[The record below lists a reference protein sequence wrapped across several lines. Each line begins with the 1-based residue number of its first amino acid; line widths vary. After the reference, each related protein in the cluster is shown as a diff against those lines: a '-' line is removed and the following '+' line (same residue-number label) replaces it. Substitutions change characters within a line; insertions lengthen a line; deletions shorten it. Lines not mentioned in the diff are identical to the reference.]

1 MTDSAFCLTWA
12 ERQGEAH
19 RGSEN
24 ECVKLN
30 SQEPGKQPIARGF
43 PGGSMVKNPSAMQEM
58 WVRFLGRNDPLE
70 RNW

>member
-12 ERQGEAH
+12 ECQGEAH
-19 RGSEN
+19 RGSAN
-24 ECVKLN
+24 ECVELN

-43 PGGSMVKNPSAMQEM
+43 SGGSMVKNPPAVQEM
-58 WVRFLGRNDPLE
+58 WVRSLGQKDPLE